1 MLSNLVAAR
10 AILLDF
16 HTVRH
21 GLLFLCGIVVAL
33 LAFCAGKSN
42 LGTHCFSSEFIMVA
56 LNRATN
62 IALKKESCFDSP
74 DYYNIVTGAS
84 QEKFYK

>member
-1 MLSNLVAAR
+1 MLLAET

-56 LNRATN
+56 LKTRYKYCT
-62 IALKKESCFDSP
+62 KKRVVF
-74 DYYNIVTGAS
+74 
-84 QEKFYK
+84 